1 MGQGAQVGLVG
12 TGILVSVNTS
22 RGGVPKLPR
31 YEALVTTEGLE
42 GDRQRNLKHHGGSD
56 RAVCLYSFDRIR
68 ELQKEGHT
76 VSVGLMGENLTI
88 MGLDWRRLTP
98 GTRVQ
103 IGEVVL
109 ALTAFTVPC
118 KNLTSYFEGGEIFR
132 VSQKVHPGWSRIYA
146 RVEQPGMARLGDPV
160 AILENGAPV
169 AVSANPERAHV
180 RRSGSLRVAAPLERA
195 FPYFT
200 PDGERLY
207 VPGFD
212 PHYLHPLTGEQ
223 GEGAIFTTD
232 HNGED
237 TLWMVL
243 HFSPAD
249 GQAEYARVTPGS
261 RRGSVSVS
269 LQRLDESTTQATIS
283 YDLTST
289 SEAGDQKLAAFTD
302 QAFAAMLAEWEA
314 KIDQLLRDD
323 SFE

>member
-1 MGQGAQVGLVG
+1 MDAGL
-12 TGILVSVNTS
+12 LVSVNTS
-22 RGGVPKLPR
+22 QGGVPKLPR
-31 YEALVTTEGLE
+31 YQALVTTEGLE
-42 GDRQRNLKHHGGSD
+42 GDRQRNLKHHGGPD

-68 ELQKEGHT
+68 ELQQEGHA

-132 VSQKVHPGWSRIYA
+132 VSQKVNPGWSRVYA
-146 RVEQPGMARLGDPV
+146 RVEQSGMVRLGDPV
-160 AILENGAPV
+160 DIVEDGAVTVP
-169 AVSANPERAHV
+169 ASAERARV
-180 RRSGSLRVAAPLERA
+180 RRTGSLRVAAPLERA

-212 PHYLHPLTGEQ
+212 PQYLHPLTGEQ

-243 HFSPAD
+243 RFSPAE

-269 LQRLDESTTQATIS
+269 LERLDQSTTQATIS

-302 QAFAAMLAEWEA
+302 QAFAATLAEWET

>member
-1 MGQGAQVGLVG
+1 MG
-12 TGILVSVNTS
+12 TGVLVSVNTS
-22 RGGVPKLPR
+22 QGGVPKLPR
-31 YEALVTTEGLE
+31 YQALVTTEGLE
-42 GDRQRNLKHHGGSD
+42 GDRQRNLKHHGGPD

-68 ELQKEGHT
+68 ELQQEGHA

-132 VSQKVHPGWSRIYA
+132 VSQKVHPGWSRVYA
-146 RVEQPGMARLGDPV
+146 RVEQSGMVRLGDPV
-160 AILENGAPV
+160 DIVEDGAVTVP
-169 AVSANPERAHV
+169 ASAERARV
-180 RRSGSLRVAAPLERA
+180 RRTGSLRVTAPLERA

-212 PHYLHPLTGEQ
+212 PQYLHPLTGEQ

-243 HFSPAD
+243 RFSPAE

-261 RRGSVSVS
+261 RRGSVAVS
-269 LQRLDESTTQATIS
+269 LARVDASTTQATIT

-289 SEAGDQKLAAFTD
+289 SDAGDEKLAAFTD
-302 QAFAAMLAEWEA
+302 AAFAAMLAEWEA

-323 SFE
+323 SFG

>member
-1 MGQGAQVGLVG
+1 
-12 TGILVSVNTS
+12 
-22 RGGVPKLPR
+22 VPKLPR
-31 YEALVTTEGLE
+31 YQALVTAEGLE
-42 GDRQRNLKHHGGSD
+42 GDRQRNLRHHGGPD

-68 ELQKEGHT
+68 ELQHEGHA
-76 VSVGLMGENLTI
+76 VSVGHMGENLTI
-88 MGLDWRRLTP
+88 RGLDWRLLTP

-109 ALTAFTVPC
+109 VLTAFTVPC
-118 KNLTSYFEGGEIFR
+118 SNLTSYFEGGEIFR
-132 VSQKVHPGWSRIYA
+132 VSQKVNPGWSRVYA
-146 RVEQPGMARLGDPV
+146 RVEQPGMVRLGDPV
-160 AILENGAPV
+160 SIVEADAPVGAP
-169 AVSANPERAHV
+169 ASPERMRV

-212 PHYLHPLTGEQ
+212 PQYLHPLTGEQ

-243 HFSPAD
+243 RFSPAD

-269 LQRLDESTTQATIS
+269 LERTDASTTRATIG

-289 SEAGDQKLAAFTD
+289 SEAGDRKLAAFTEA
-302 QAFAAMLAEWEA
+302 AFAAMLAEWEA
-314 KIDQLLRDD
+314 KIDRLLRDD